1 MSVDQKIPA
10 SPISN
15 ANKARQPL
23 VDVDRYV
30 DKVMLACKNSQSMYQ
45 RDRPNI
51 HERGLT
57 EYSHANEEA
66 FSPTLKNQWENILA
80 KTPKMKLGIDF
91 MKKNKSTP
99 AGTYQVKEIN

>member
-1 MSVDQKIPA
+1 
-10 SPISN
+10 
-15 ANKARQPL
+15 
-23 VDVDRYV
+23 
-30 DKVMLACKNSQSMYQ
+30 
-45 RDRPNI
+45 
-51 HERGLT
+51 LT

-99 AGTYQVKEIN
+99 AGTHQVSKID

>member
-15 ANKARQPL
+15 ANKARKPL
-23 VDVDRYV
+23 ADVDSYV
-30 DKVMLACKNSQSMYQ
+30 DRVMNVCKNSKSMYQ
-45 RDRPNI
+45 KDRPCV

-80 KTPKMKLGIDF
+80 KTPKMKLGIGL
-91 MKKNKSTP
+91 MKKTKSSP
-99 AGTYQVKEIN
+99 PIIPQDVN